1 MRDYV
6 CLYHS
11 YLDAI
16 QALSDAER
24 GRLFTAMLEYSITG
38 AAGHLGGNERFLF
51 PMVKAQIDRDR
62 ENYETKCRKNRE
74 NGKKGANA
82 PERTQ
87 PPPNAGERPPNAP
100 QGKGKGKGKGK
111 GEGEDP
117 PLPPLAGV
125 SPELSEAFTAWLD
138 YKRERREGYKPTGLK
153 SLVTQV
159 KKAAGEYGDHAVAE
173 LIRECMAS
181 NWSGIIFDRLKK
193 GVKRDGAGALQSPGT
208 AQGGAFHGFRAR
220 SALDD

>member
-1 MRDYV
+1 MRNYV

-38 AAGHLGGNERFLF
+38 AVGHLGGNERFLF

-62 ENYETKCRKNRE
+62 EKYEAKCRKNRE
-74 NGKKGANA
+74 NGEKGANA
-82 PERTQ
+82 TKRP
-87 PPPNAGERPPNAP
+87 PSPPNAGERHPNAP

-117 PLPPLAGV
+117 PLPPLAGG
-125 SPELSEAFTAWLD
+125 SPELQAAFDRWIRYKHEKRQD
-138 YKRERREGYKPTGLK
+138 YTPTGLQ

-159 KKAAGEYGDHAVAE
+159 QKAAQVYGDQAVAD
-173 LIRECMAS
+173 LIDACMAN
-181 NWSGIIFDRLKK
+181 NWQGIIFDRLKAGK
-193 GVKRDGAGALQSPGT
+193 QEKR
-208 AQGGAFHGFRAR
+208 GGNIFLEIAR
-220 SALDD
+220 EEGIV